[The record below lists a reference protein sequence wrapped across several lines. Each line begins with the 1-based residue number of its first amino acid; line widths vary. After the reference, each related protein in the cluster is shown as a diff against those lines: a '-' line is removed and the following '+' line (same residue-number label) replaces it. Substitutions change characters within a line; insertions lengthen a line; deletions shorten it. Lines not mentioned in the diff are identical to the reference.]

1 MNFVA
6 ATKSVSKAET
16 SVALNATHSLEID
29 TLGFEFASID
39 VLFSPFTSA
48 TGPTTAATVLR
59 VAQSDTSGSGQTNI
73 SGFVGGA
80 TNDFTIAA
88 GVTATAGVGYAH
100 RFDIDLRGKRRYL
113 TVYATP
119 ASTCGIITSC
129 RLGEGEAGP
138 MTASDK
144 GVNTQAVG

>member
-6 ATKSVSKAET
+6 ASKSVSKAET
-16 SVALNATHSLEID
+16 SVALNATHSVEID

-48 TGPTTAATVLR
+48 SGPTTAANVLR
-59 VAQSDTSGSGQTNI
+59 VAQSDTSGSGQANI
-73 SGFVGGA
+73 SGFVGG
-80 TNDFTIAA
+80 TDFTVGA
-88 GVTATAGVGYAH
+88 GSTATSSVGYAH

-119 ASTCGIITSC
+119 ASTCGVITSC
-129 RLGEGEAGP
+129 RLAKGEAGP
-138 MTASDK
+138 VSASDK

>member
-1 MNFVA
+1 MNHVA
-6 ATKSVSKAET
+6 ASKSVSKAEV

-29 TLGFEFASID
+29 TLGFANASID

-48 TGPTTAATVLR
+48 TGPTTAANVLR

-73 SGFVGGA
+73 SGFVNV
-80 TNDFTIAA
+80 TDFTVGA
-88 GVTATAGVGYAH
+88 GVTATSSVGYAH
-100 RFDIDLRGKRRYL
+100 RFELDLRGKRRYL

-119 ASTCGIITSC
+119 ASTCGVITSC
-129 RLGEGEAGP
+129 RLSKGEAGP
-138 MTASDK
+138 MSASEK

>member
-6 ATKSVSKAET
+6 ATKSVQKAET
-16 SVALNATHSLEID
+16 SVALTATHSVEID
-29 TLGFEFASID
+29 TLGFANASID

-59 VAQSDTSGSGQTNI
+59 VAQSNVAGSGQVNV
-73 SGFVGGA
+73 SGMVGG
-80 TNDFTIAA
+80 TDFTVAA
-88 GVTATAGVGYAH
+88 GSTATAGVGYAH
-100 RFDIDLRGKRRYL
+100 RFDIDLRGKSRYL

-119 ASTCGIITSC
+119 ASTCGVITTA
-129 RLGEGEAGP
+129 RLSRAEAGP
-138 MTASDK
+138 MDATSK

>member
-6 ATKSVSKAET
+6 ASKSVSKAET
-16 SVALNATHSLEID
+16 SVALTATHSLEID
-29 TLGFEFASID
+29 TLGFSFASID

-48 TGPTTAATVLR
+48 TGPTTAARVLR
-59 VAQSDTSGSGQTNI
+59 VAQSDASGSGQVDI
-73 SGFVGGA
+73 SGFVAG
-80 TNDFTIAA
+80 TDFTVAA

-113 TVYATP
+113 TVFATP
-119 ASTCGIITSC
+119 ASTCGVVTTC
-129 RLGEGEAGP
+129 RLGKGEAGP
-138 MTASDK
+138 MTATDK

>member
-6 ATKSVSKAET
+6 STKSVSKAET

-48 TGPTTAATVLR
+48 SGPTTAANVLR
-59 VAQSDTSGSGQTNI
+59 VAQSDTSGSGQVNI
-73 SGFVGGA
+73 SGFVAG
-80 TNDFTIAA
+80 TDFTVGA
-88 GVTATAGVGYAH
+88 GVTATSSVGYSH

-119 ASTCGIITSC
+119 ASTCGVITSC
-129 RLGEGEAGP
+129 RLSKGDEGPVSA
-138 MTASDK
+138 AAK

>member
-1 MNFVA
+1 MNHVA

-48 TGPTTAATVLR
+48 SGPTTAANVLR
-59 VAQSDTSGSGQTNI
+59 VAQSDTAGSGQTNI
-73 SGFVGGA
+73 SGFVSG
-80 TNDFTIAA
+80 TDFTVAA

-119 ASTCGIITSC
+119 ASTCGVITTC
-129 RLGEGEAGP
+129 RLAKGEAGP
-138 MTASDK
+138 TGATAK

>member
-1 MNFVA
+1 MNHVA

-16 SVALNATHSLEID
+16 SVALSATHSVEID
-29 TLGFEFASID
+29 TLGYEYASID

-48 TGPTTAATVLR
+48 AGPTTAATVLR
-59 VAQSDTSGSGQTNI
+59 VAQSDVAGSGQVNV
-73 SGFVGGA
+73 SGLVAG
-80 TNDFTIAA
+80 TDFTVAA

-119 ASTCGIITSC
+119 ASTCGVVTTC
-129 RLGEGEAGP
+129 RLGKGEAGP
-138 MTASDK
+138 MDATGK
-144 GVNTQAVG
+144 GVSTQAVG

>member
-1 MNFVA
+1 MNHVA

-16 SVALNATHSLEID
+16 SVALTATHSLEID
-29 TLGFEFASID
+29 TLGFEYASID

-48 TGPTTAATVLR
+48 SGPTTAANVLR
-59 VAQSDTSGSGQTNI
+59 VAQSDTSGSGQANI
-73 SGFVGGA
+73 SGFVGG
-80 TNDFTIAA
+80 TDFTAAA
-88 GVTATAGVGYAH
+88 GSTATAGVGYAH

-119 ASTCGIITSC
+119 ASTCGVITTC
-129 RLGEGEAGP
+129 RLGKAEAGP
-138 MTASDK
+138 TDATTK